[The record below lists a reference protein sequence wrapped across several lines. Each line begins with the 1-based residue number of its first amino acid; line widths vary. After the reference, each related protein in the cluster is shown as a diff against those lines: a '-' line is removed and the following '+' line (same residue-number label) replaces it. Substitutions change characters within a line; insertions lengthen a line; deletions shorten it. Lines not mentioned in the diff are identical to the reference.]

1 MSGLGSGAT
10 IDPMGDG
17 RHSGKRVAERRP
29 RESRGS
35 RLAVLPLAIGI
46 TLCVVAWGYL
56 VKAAIDFGTTARG
69 GESQAWTYLGLAS
82 LGAIACLFI
91 GLMLVARIGR
101 VMGWS
106 SGPDKPAKPTG
117 PRPVGGRRRAK

>member
-1 MSGLGSGAT
+1 M
-10 IDPMGDG
+10 
-17 RHSGKRVAERRP
+17 
-29 RESRGS
+29 
-35 RLAVLPLAIGI
+35 LPLAVGI

-69 GESQAWTYLGLAS
+69 GQPQAWTYLGLAS
-82 LGAIACLFI
+82 LGAVACLFI

-101 VMGWS
+101 ALGWS
-106 SGPDKPAKPTG
+106 SGPDKAAKDA

>member
-1 MSGLGSGAT
+1 M
-10 IDPMGDG
+10 
-17 RHSGKRVAERRP
+17 
-29 RESRGS
+29 
-35 RLAVLPLAIGI
+35 LPLAVGI

-56 VKAAIDFGTTARG
+56 VKAAIDFGTTARTG
-69 GESQAWTYLGLAS
+69 KSEAWTYLGLAS

-101 VMGWS
+101 ALGWS
-106 SGPDKPAKPTG
+106 SGPDKPAKSG

>member
-1 MSGLGSGAT
+1 
-10 IDPMGDG
+10 
-17 RHSGKRVAERRP
+17 
-29 RESRGS
+29 
-35 RLAVLPLAIGI
+35 VLPLAVGI

-69 GESQAWTYLGLAS
+69 GESQAWAYLALAS
-82 LGAIACLFI
+82 LGAIAGRVI

-101 VMGWS
+101 ALGWS
-106 SGPDKPAKPTG
+106 SGPDEAGKDA

>member
-1 MSGLGSGAT
+1 
-10 IDPMGDG
+10 
-17 RHSGKRVAERRP
+17 
-29 RESRGS
+29 
-35 RLAVLPLAIGI
+35 VLPLAVGI

-82 LGAIACLFI
+82 LGAVACLFI

-101 VMGWS
+101 ALGWS
-106 SGPDKPAKPTG
+106 SGPERSEKPERPAG